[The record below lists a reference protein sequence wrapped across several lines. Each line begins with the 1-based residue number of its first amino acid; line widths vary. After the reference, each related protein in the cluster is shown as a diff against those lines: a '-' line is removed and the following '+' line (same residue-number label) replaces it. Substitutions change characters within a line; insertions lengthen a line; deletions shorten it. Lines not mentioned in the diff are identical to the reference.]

1 MTVDKLID
9 MLRRR
14 QLEFSRVHLGNP
26 GEKKE
31 AFDYGVACGTFSAY
45 EQMLEDIKSAIEQE
59 KEESKRR
66 ENDK

>member
-1 MTVDKLID
+1 MTVDKLVD

-26 GEKKE
+26 GDKKE

-59 KEESKRR
+59 KQDSAER
-66 ENDK
+66 ERHK